1 MNIDINPSE
10 NPDAGIINGQRVE
23 PGQRIENVQDDLLRE
38 AAMPSGATRPSES
51 TLDDS
56 PESLSD

>member
-10 NPDAGIINGQRVE
+10 NPDSGIIKGQRVE

-38 AAMPSGATRPSES
+38 AAKP
-51 TLDDS
+51 
-56 PESLSD
+56 